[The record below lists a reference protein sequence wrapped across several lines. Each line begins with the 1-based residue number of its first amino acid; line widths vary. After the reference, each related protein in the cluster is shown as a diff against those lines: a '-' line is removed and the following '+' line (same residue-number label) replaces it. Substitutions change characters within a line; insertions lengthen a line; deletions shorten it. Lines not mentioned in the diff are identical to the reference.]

1 MIYET
6 DYNGMRRMPRGYKRF
21 CIVCE
26 RCRKEVSFLSA
37 PSKQHARNRF
47 SRRGWLT
54 SFDAAFRG
62 RDLCPACRARYEHSL
77 SVRLRAMIQNIKNKI
92 ISKASK

>member
-1 MIYET
+1 MIYEIN
-6 DYNGMRRMPRGYKRF
+6 YNRTRPMPRGYKRF

-26 RCRKEVSFLSA
+26 QCHKEVSFLTA

-77 SVRLRAMIQNIKNKI
+77 SVRLRTLIQNIKNKI